1 MTETPVKDETT
12 KDETKPEVNE
22 TPAKSVPTEDKL
34 PVMALALLNGVK
46 PKVDELKKI
55 ADKQA
60 SVGDVGKL
68 LSDAIEASTDPEVIK
83 ARTVIE
89 KANEAILKAQK
100 AAEDKVKPTLKIPT
114 DDELKAMEDS
124 YKTLSTEINAIAGVF
139 NNETKKVFAD
149 ITLYDYVGDLPK
161 SKRGAKAGQGTGTV
175 RPRVTSVEFTLDQQ
189 GKEGWEKVGKENDKG
204 EFRSSFSHL
213 IQKIKEQTGESLS
226 APDLHTAW
234 LKEAN
239 VSDWNDAN
247 TLTTFSYPVT
257 DKNGKTWSYW
267 VRVTK

>member
-1 MTETPVKDETT
+1 MTETAVKDESTNT
-12 KDETKPEVNE
+12 EVKSE
-22 TPAKSVPTEDKL
+22 APAKVIPTEDKL
-34 PVMALALLNGVK
+34 PVMALALLSGVK
-46 PKVDELKKI
+46 PKVDELKAI

-68 LSDAIEASTDPEVIK
+68 LSDAIEQSTDPEVVK
-83 ARTVIE
+83 ARNVIE

-139 NNETKKVFAD
+139 NNETKKVFED

-175 RPRVTSVEFTLDQQ
+175 RPRVTSVEFTLDKNGQ
-189 GKEGWEKVGKENDKG
+189 EGWGKVGKENDKG

-226 APDLHTAW
+226 APDLHAAW
-234 LKEAN
+234 LKEAG